1 MAREAKINS
10 KEYEISID
18 DVRNV
23 CDDFGCE
30 PDQIVGILLELNLI
44 SIRHNEETI
53 SNFKGTV
60 RHLNIL
66 NSIDSCPSEHSIL
79 SDIEEDC
86 KEIFIVPCLVSSRF
100 QEPITY
106 SETDL
111 EFYIQFIP
119 ILPGRHKEM

>member
-1 MAREAKINS
+1 MTREAKLDS
-10 KEYEISID
+10 KEYEISLD

-30 PDQIVGILLELNLI
+30 ADQIVGILLELNLI

-53 SNFKGTV
+53 SNFKGTI
-60 RHLNIL
+60 RHLTMK
-66 NSIDSCPSEHSIL
+66 SSDSCHSEHSIL
-79 SDIEEDC
+79 SDIEEDY
-86 KEIFIVPCLVSSRF
+86 KDIFIVPCLVSSRF

-119 ILPGRHKEM
+119 ILPGR